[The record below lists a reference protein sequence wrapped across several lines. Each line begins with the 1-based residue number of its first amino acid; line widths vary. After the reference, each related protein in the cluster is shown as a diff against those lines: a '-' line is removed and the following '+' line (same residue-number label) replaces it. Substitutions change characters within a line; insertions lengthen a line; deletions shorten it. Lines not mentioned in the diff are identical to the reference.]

1 MAVDEERMMALEQE
15 VESLREE
22 LGEMRTALQ
31 GAAAALN
38 ISQWP
43 AVDRT

>member
-1 MAVDEERMMALEQE
+1 MDVEERVAALEAE

-31 GAAAALN
+31 GAAAALA
-38 ISQWP
+38 IAQWP